1 MTARIFIKLI
11 IGVICVLVVALAAAD
26 VFASRLA
33 KQSLIEDR
41 TRELAEKTR
50 MLAALS
56 GSGFAELSREEFV
69 ALAEN
74 AGVRL
79 TVIAPDGAVLADSE
93 AEPETMENHAG
104 RPEIREAMVGN
115 VGTSTR
121 SSPTVGI
128 PFLYYAAPIPA
139 GVLRLAVPL
148 SDIDAQVTELRKEI
162 LTSILL
168 AFIPAMLVAAFFA
181 RWASEKLGAI
191 IDFAGRVAAGDFKT
205 RLGWHGRNEMAELA
219 GKLDQTAGE
228 LEKIF
233 GQLEEEHDRLEKAD
247 QIRKDFVINV
257 SHELRTPLASIQ
269 GYTETLLNG
278 AIHEPENNVR
288 FLNIIRQ
295 NAERLSNLTSDL
307 LTLSRIELKLQKLR
321 FAVYSVNR
329 LVEDC
334 VETLL
339 PLARKKNIEIRVEPA
354 PGPVEVFC
362 DAEAVHQAL
371 ANLIDNAI
379 KYTPDGGLIRVTCA
393 PLNASG
399 PGPGFV
405 EIAVSDTGPG
415 IPPDDL
421 PRLFE
426 RFYRVDKAR
435 SRELGGTG
443 LGLAIVKHLARAQGG
458 EVRAESEPGKGATF
472 AFTLPVED
480 LGLSEDRE
488 VKAELT
494 VS

>member
-11 IGVICVLVVALAAAD
+11 IGVICVLVVALASAD

-33 KQSLIEDR
+33 QRSFIEDR

-56 GSGFAELSREEFV
+56 DSGFTESSREEFA
-69 ALAEN
+69 ALAAD
-74 AGVRL
+74 AGVRM
-79 TVIAPDGAVLADSE
+79 TVIAPDGTVLADSE
-93 AEPETMENHAG
+93 ADPAAMENHAG
-104 RPEIREAMVGN
+104 RPEIREAMGGN
-115 VGTSTR
+115 VGRSTR
-121 SSPTVGI
+121 VSPTFGT
-128 PFLYYAAPIPA
+128 PFLYYAVPIQA

-148 SDIDAQVTELRKEI
+148 SDIETQVTQLRKEI

-181 RWASEKLGAI
+181 RWASKKLGAI
-191 IDFAGRVAAGDFKT
+191 IEFAGRVAAGDFKT

-219 GKLDQTAGE
+219 GKLDKTAEE
-228 LEKIF
+228 LEKTF
-233 GQLEEEHDRLEKAD
+233 SQLEQEHDRLEKAD
-247 QIRKDFVINV
+247 RIRKDFVINV

-278 AIHEPENNVR
+278 AIDDPENNLR
-288 FLNIIRQ
+288 FLNIIRK

-321 FAVYSVNR
+321 FAVHSVNR

-334 VETLL
+334 VDTLR
-339 PLARKKNIEIRVEPA
+339 PLAQRKNIEIRVEPA
-354 PGPVEVFC
+354 PGSAEVFC
-362 DAEAVHQAL
+362 DAEAVHQTL
-371 ANLIDNAI
+371 SNLIDNAI
-379 KYTPDGGLIRVTCA
+379 KYTPEGGSIRVSCVPLA
-393 PLNASG
+393 PSESR
-399 PGPGFV
+399 PGFV

-415 IPPDDL
+415 IPPDEL

-458 EVRAESEPGKGATF
+458 EVRAESRPGKGATF
-472 AFTLPVED
+472 TFTLPVED
-480 LGLSEDRE
+480 LGLNGDRE